1 MREYIRLTELEK
13 VSARFEIEA
22 RYANRFNE
30 KLINQFIH
38 ILELAT
44 MVELGY
50 DDLLYC
56 LSYCSEGYEVFSSLA
71 DVEQYAEAKG
81 KKLNMILAYRVYS
94 LEQSLNFPQ
103 CFTEYS
109 NVLKACV
116 GSQGFLAT
124 CCAIDEVDSEEFY
137 LVSK

>member
-1 MREYIRLTELEK
+1 MRSFIPLTDVEK
-13 VSARFEIEA
+13 VHMKGRIKT
-22 RYANRFNE
+22 RYGNLFNE

-38 ILELAT
+38 IIESAT
-44 MVELGY
+44 LVELGY
-50 DDLLYC
+50 DDLLDC

-71 DVEQYAEAKG
+71 AVEQYAEAQE
-81 KKLNMILAYRVYS
+81 KKLNMILAYRVYC

-109 NVLKACV
+109 NVLKACI
-116 GSQGFLAT
+116 GSHGFLAT